1 MPVITF
7 LAANFVPK
15 FIPEPL
21 RKAAVWTTLIV
32 AAIAL
37 LWAAKAMYDRSVV
50 REHEQERAA
59 ESVEARDKA
68 SEERAADT
76 IRDRTAENEREEAI
90 RSAPNGN
97 ATLAPSTQALNCKR
111 IEQAYTKEQL
121 GKLVVYQEKCK

>member
-15 FIPEPL
+15 FIPEPM
-21 RKAAVWTTLIV
+21 RKAAVWV
-32 AAIAL
+32 AVVMAAIAL
-37 LWAAKAMYDRSVV
+37 LWAAKAMYDRAVI

-59 ESVEARDKA
+59 KSVEARDKA
-68 SEERAADT
+68 AEERAADT

-97 ATLAPSTQALNCKR
+97 ATLAPSTLALNCQRLK
-111 IEQAYTKEQL
+111 QAYTKEQL
-121 GKLVVYQEKCK
+121 AKLAVYQERCR